1 MSPNLPPETL
11 KVPLSLARLAE
22 DNRDLIRQI
31 ASFVGVGLTATAA
44 HFATLALLVEA
55 DLFGPVVSSGCGF
68 VVGGIV
74 SYLLNRRYTF
84 ESSRSHAGAVPRFAV
99 VAGVAFILNG
109 VLMNLFV
116 HDLGL
121 FYLLAQAFTT
131 GITMLW
137 TFTGYRVWAF
147 AHRPGTRSAG
157 PVSGS

>member
-1 MSPNLPPETL
+1 MAATEDVSPNLPPETL
-11 KVPLSLARLAE
+11 TVPPSLARLAE
-22 DNRDLIRQI
+22 EYRDLIRQI
-31 ASFVGVGLTATAA
+31 SSFVGVGLTATAA

-55 DLFGPVVSSGCGF
+55 DLFGPVASSACGF
-68 VVGGIV
+68 VVGGTV
-74 SYLLNRRYTF
+74 SYVLNRRYTF

-121 FYLLAQAFTT
+121 FYLLAQAITT

-137 TFTGYRVWAF
+137 TFTGYRMWAF
-147 AHRPGTRSAG
+147 AHRPGTRSA
-157 PVSGS
+157 